1 MSYTDPYKQV
11 LIKEAKQIARD
22 NYFNREQTN
31 TLIKRVLARYYREIC
46 SADIITKQDIEQM
59 SKSIKQLDMKYT
71 DNNTLNKWYKVDENR
86 LIKRQLKEIENIG
99 DLSLF
104 ARNLIE
110 LQKSLIK
117 YLQNE
122 MLPSKQYLLNNE
134 LLLISRSLLDV
145 LLESKGA
152 DKDSI
157 FDYMDSMLLKIEESK
172 LNTLHTQITTLIIS
186 IGYFVMKN

>member
-1 MSYTDPYKQV
+1 
-11 LIKEAKQIARD
+11 
-22 NYFNREQTN
+22 
-31 TLIKRVLARYYREIC
+31 
-46 SADIITKQDIEQM
+46 
-59 SKSIKQLDMKYT
+59 MKYT
-71 DNNTLNKWYKVDENR
+71 DNDTLNKWLKIDEDR
-86 LIKRQLKEIENIG
+86 LIKRQLKEIENNG

-134 LLLISRSLLDV
+134 LLLISRSLLNV
-145 LLESKGA
+145 LLESKGT

-186 IGYFVMKN
+186 IGYFVMKNL

>member
-1 MSYTDPYKQV
+1 
-11 LIKEAKQIARD
+11 
-22 NYFNREQTN
+22 
-31 TLIKRVLARYYREIC
+31 
-46 SADIITKQDIEQM
+46 
-59 SKSIKQLDMKYT
+59 MKYT

-117 YLQNE
+117 FLQNE

-134 LLLISRSLLDV
+134 LLLLSRSLLDV

-157 FDYMDSMLLKIEESK
+157 FDYMDSMLLKIEEIK
-172 LNTLHTQITTLIIS
+172 LNTIHTQITSLIIS
-186 IGYFVMKN
+186 ICYFVLKN

>member
-1 MSYTDPYKQV
+1 
-11 LIKEAKQIARD
+11 
-22 NYFNREQTN
+22 
-31 TLIKRVLARYYREIC
+31 
-46 SADIITKQDIEQM
+46 
-59 SKSIKQLDMKYT
+59 MKYT
-71 DNNTLNKWYKVDENR
+71 DNDTLNKWYKVDENR

-157 FDYMDSMLLKIEESK
+157 IDYMDSMLLKIEESK
-172 LNTLHTQITTLIIS
+172 LNTHHTQITTLIIS

>member
-1 MSYTDPYKQV
+1 
-11 LIKEAKQIARD
+11 
-22 NYFNREQTN
+22 
-31 TLIKRVLARYYREIC
+31 
-46 SADIITKQDIEQM
+46 
-59 SKSIKQLDMKYT
+59 MKYT

-86 LIKRQLKEIENIG
+86 LIKRQLKDIENIG

-117 YLQNE
+117 FLQNE

-134 LLLISRSLLDV
+134 LLLLSRSLLDV

-172 LNTLHTQITTLIIS
+172 LNTIHTQITSLIIS

>member
-1 MSYTDPYKQV
+1 
-11 LIKEAKQIARD
+11 
-22 NYFNREQTN
+22 
-31 TLIKRVLARYYREIC
+31 
-46 SADIITKQDIEQM
+46 
-59 SKSIKQLDMKYT
+59 MKYT
-71 DNNTLNKWYKVDENR
+71 DNDTLNKWYKVDENR

-117 YLQNE
+117 FLQNE
-122 MLPSKQYLLNNE
+122 MLPSKEYLLNNE
-134 LLLISRSLLDV
+134 LLLLSRSLLDV

-157 FDYMDSMLLKIEESK
+157 IDYMDSMLLKIEESK
-172 LNTLHTQITTLIIS
+172 LNTHHTQITTLIIS

>member
-1 MSYTDPYKQV
+1 
-11 LIKEAKQIARD
+11 
-22 NYFNREQTN
+22 
-31 TLIKRVLARYYREIC
+31 
-46 SADIITKQDIEQM
+46 
-59 SKSIKQLDMKYT
+59 MKYT
-71 DNNTLNKWYKVDENR
+71 DNDTLNKWLKIDEDR

-134 LLLISRSLLDV
+134 LLLISRSLLNV
-145 LLESKGA
+145 LLESKGT

-157 FDYMDSMLLKIEESK
+157 FDYMDSMILKIEESK

-186 IGYFVMKN
+186 IGYFVMKNL

>member
-1 MSYTDPYKQV
+1 
-11 LIKEAKQIARD
+11 
-22 NYFNREQTN
+22 
-31 TLIKRVLARYYREIC
+31 
-46 SADIITKQDIEQM
+46 
-59 SKSIKQLDMKYT
+59 MKYT
-71 DNNTLNKWYKVDENR
+71 DSNTLNKWYKVDENR
-86 LIKRQLKEIENIG
+86 LIKKQLKEIEKIG

-134 LLLISRSLLDV
+134 LLLLSRSLLDV

-157 FDYMDSMLLKIEESK
+157 IDYLDSMLLKIEESK
-172 LNTLHTQITTLIIS
+172 LNTHHTQITTLIIS

>member
-1 MSYTDPYKQV
+1 
-11 LIKEAKQIARD
+11 
-22 NYFNREQTN
+22 
-31 TLIKRVLARYYREIC
+31 
-46 SADIITKQDIEQM
+46 
-59 SKSIKQLDMKYT
+59 MKYT
-71 DNNTLNKWYKVDENR
+71 DNDTLNKWLKIDEDR
-86 LIKRQLKEIENIG
+86 LIKRQLKEIENNG

-134 LLLISRSLLDV
+134 LLLISRSLLNV

-186 IGYFVMKN
+186 IGYFVMKNL

>member
-1 MSYTDPYKQV
+1 
-11 LIKEAKQIARD
+11 
-22 NYFNREQTN
+22 
-31 TLIKRVLARYYREIC
+31 
-46 SADIITKQDIEQM
+46 
-59 SKSIKQLDMKYT
+59 MKYT
-71 DNNTLNKWYKVDENR
+71 DNDTLNKWLKIDEDR

>member
-1 MSYTDPYKQV
+1 
-11 LIKEAKQIARD
+11 
-22 NYFNREQTN
+22 
-31 TLIKRVLARYYREIC
+31 
-46 SADIITKQDIEQM
+46 
-59 SKSIKQLDMKYT
+59 MKYT
-71 DNNTLNKWYKVDENR
+71 DNDTLNKWLKIDEDR
-86 LIKRQLKEIENIG
+86 LIKRQLKEIENNG

>member
-1 MSYTDPYKQV
+1 
-11 LIKEAKQIARD
+11 
-22 NYFNREQTN
+22 
-31 TLIKRVLARYYREIC
+31 
-46 SADIITKQDIEQM
+46 
-59 SKSIKQLDMKYT
+59 MKYT
-71 DNNTLNKWYKVDENR
+71 DNDTLNKWYKVDENR
-86 LIKRQLKEIENIG
+86 LIKRQLKEIENNG

-117 YLQNE
+117 FLQNE

-134 LLLISRSLLDV
+134 LLLLSRSLLDV

-172 LNTLHTQITTLIIS
+172 LNTHHTQITTLIIS

>member
-1 MSYTDPYKQV
+1 
-11 LIKEAKQIARD
+11 
-22 NYFNREQTN
+22 
-31 TLIKRVLARYYREIC
+31 
-46 SADIITKQDIEQM
+46 
-59 SKSIKQLDMKYT
+59 MKYT

-104 ARNLIE
+104 AKYLIE

-117 YLQNE
+117 FLQNE

-134 LLLISRSLLDV
+134 LLLLSRSLLDV

-157 FDYMDSMLLKIEESK
+157 FDYMDSILLKIEESK

>member
-1 MSYTDPYKQV
+1 
-11 LIKEAKQIARD
+11 
-22 NYFNREQTN
+22 
-31 TLIKRVLARYYREIC
+31 
-46 SADIITKQDIEQM
+46 
-59 SKSIKQLDMKYT
+59 MKYT

-117 YLQNE
+117 FLQNE